1 MKESDRKKIKDKRQ
15 IFIHSKNTKGVKN
28 MRKRVTMNFA
38 SVLMG
43 VFLVLIIQ
51 EAKCEFAPGDPK
63 ANDPGYVN
71 EQLDACISGGKRE
84 DAKKIA
90 RYAAERA
97 GRYGLLIMVE
107 FNNELT
113 LEKIQ
118 QMKDKSPERWKM
130 FNKYFSKAIKWTD
143 ISLKANKFVGKDLGQ
158 KIKKE
163 LGEK

>member
-1 MKESDRKKIKDKRQ
+1 MRRS
-15 IFIHSKNTKGVKN
+15 VKLS
-28 MRKRVTMNFA
+28 FA
-38 SVLMG
+38 TALTGM
-43 VFLVLIIQ
+43 FLALIIQ

-71 EQLDACISGGKRE
+71 EQLDECISGGKRE

-107 FNNELT
+107 FNDELT

-130 FNKYFSKAIKWTD
+130 FNKYFSKAMKWTD
-143 ISLKANKFVGKDLGQ
+143 ISLKANKFAGKDLG
-158 KIKKE
+158 KKMKKE

>member
-1 MKESDRKKIKDKRQ
+1 MRGS
-15 IFIHSKNTKGVKN
+15 VKLS
-28 MRKRVTMNFA
+28 FA
-38 SVLMG
+38 TALTGM
-43 VFLVLIIQ
+43 FLALIIQ

-71 EQLDACISGGKRE
+71 EQLDACISGGKRD

-90 RYAAERA
+90 NYAAERA

-107 FNNELT
+107 FNDELT

-130 FNKYFSKAIKWTD
+130 FNKYFAKALKWTN
-143 ISLKANKFVGKDLGQ
+143 ISLKASKFGGKDLGK